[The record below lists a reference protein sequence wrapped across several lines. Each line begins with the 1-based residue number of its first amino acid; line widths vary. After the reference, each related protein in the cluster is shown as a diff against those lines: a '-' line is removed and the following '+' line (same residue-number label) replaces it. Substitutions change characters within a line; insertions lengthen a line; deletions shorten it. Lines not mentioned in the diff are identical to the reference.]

1 MGHQVARGGLSVEEQ
16 RKWLGHIEVQLEYLA
31 DLALAAYPEGSFEH
45 RRARW
50 TAIHLRVLLNML
62 RLKLG
67 LQSL

>member
-1 MGHQVARGGLSVEEQ
+1 MGPQVARVGLSVEEQ
-16 RKWLGHIEVQLEYLA
+16 RKWLGYIKVQIEYLA
-31 DLALAAYPEGSFEH
+31 DLALAATPEGSFEH

-50 TAIHLRVLLNML
+50 TAIHLRALLNLM